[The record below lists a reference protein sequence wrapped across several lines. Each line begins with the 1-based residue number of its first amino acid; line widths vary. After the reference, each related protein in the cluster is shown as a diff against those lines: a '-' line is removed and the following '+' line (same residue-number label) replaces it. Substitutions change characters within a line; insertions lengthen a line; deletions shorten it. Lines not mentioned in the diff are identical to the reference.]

1 MLILTCEVVRVARQE
16 RQVNV
21 GRQRQL
27 TRQSTQDVQPALGQV
42 MEQGRWG
49 STERAGTAGKVVRR
63 SICEPPLRPC
73 PYLPA
78 SSGTP
83 Q

>member
-27 TRQSTQDVQPALGQV
+27 TRQSTQDVQPVYTQTV
-42 MEQGRWG
+42 EQGRRG
-49 STERAGTAGKVVRR
+49 KSERVGWQEGLL
-63 SICEPPLRPC
+63 LRFAPN
-73 PYLPA
+73 L
-78 SSGTP
+78 
-83 Q
+83 